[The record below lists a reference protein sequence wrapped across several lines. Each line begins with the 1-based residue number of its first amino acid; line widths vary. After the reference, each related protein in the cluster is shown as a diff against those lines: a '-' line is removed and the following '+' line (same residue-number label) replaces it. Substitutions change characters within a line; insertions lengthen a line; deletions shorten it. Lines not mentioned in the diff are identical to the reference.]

1 MESAFWHERW
11 ENQQIGFHQP
21 NGHELLRKYFSGIAK
36 PNAKVFVPLCG
47 KSNDMLWLLEK
58 GYRVFGVELS
68 ELAARQFF
76 EENQLKPR
84 ITQRGDFI
92 EYALDELVIWVGDFF
107 KLVKSDLADIDAW
120 YDRAAMIALPPEM
133 RQRYVQQLCEQLPEQ
148 AKGLLITLQYPA
160 GYREGPPFSVL
171 EGEVEVGYGQRFS
184 IDQLE
189 SAETTVNGKEADD
202 NPVTEQV
209 YKLD

>member
-21 NGHELLRKYFSGIAK
+21 HTHELLLKYFSGVVK
-36 PNAKVFVPLCG
+36 PGAKVFVPLCG

-76 EENQLKPR
+76 EENHLKPK
-84 ITQRGDFI
+84 ITQRGDFK

-148 AKGLLITLQYPA
+148 AKGLLITLQYPN